1 MRRTILRLSL
11 AAFTLVGFI
20 SVSLAAQ
27 ETKNAR
33 GTVTAMAADTITVKA
48 GEREMKFTVD
58 AKTVVTAEGAGTASR
73 EAAASGKSLTIKDV
87 LKVGAAVEV
96 EYHETGGTM
105 HAARIRRIPSVGP
118 GGGGTSDE
126 RAETRSDTATGT
138 VQTVSASSLTITGSA
153 GGSGKFTQTFTIDTN
168 TKVVAVGAGTAS
180 AAAKE
185 KGQSLGIKDY
195 LATGDE
201 VSVTYQKK
209 GEALL
214 ATQIRVTRKAVK

>member
-33 GTVTAMAADTITVKA
+33 GTVTAMGADSITVKA

-73 EAAASGKSLTIKDV
+73 EAAASGKSLTLKDV
-87 LKVGAAVEV
+87 VKVGNAVNV
-96 EYHETGGTM
+96 DYHETGGTM
-105 HAARIRRIPSVGP
+105 HATRIRRIASVGSS
-118 GGGGTSDE
+118 GGGTSDD
-126 RAETRSDTATGT
+126 RPVSDTAMGT
-138 VQTVSASSLTITGSA
+138 VQSVSTSSLTITGSA
-153 GGSGKFTQTFTIDTN
+153 GGSGKFTQTFAIDTN
-168 TKVVAVGAGTAS
+168 TKIVAEGAGTAT
-180 AAAKE
+180 AAARE
-185 KGQSLGIKDY
+185 KGKSMTAPDLIAKEDQ
-195 LATGDE
+195 
-201 VSVTYQKK
+201 VTVNYEKK
-209 GEALL
+209 GDALI